1 MRDTW
6 AGKAPAAK
14 QDNKA
19 AEKTVEKPAAPAAN
33 SNAKPAE
40 KAKKPKPVAKS
51 ILIFDVKI
59 FDQETDLNVLAK
71 KIFALEVDGLTW
83 GQEVKL
89 LPVAFGINKLQLSCI
104 IEDDKVST
112 EDLFEKIESW
122 EEVQSTDVVTMQK
135 N

>member
-19 AEKTVEKPAAPAAN
+19 AEKTAAPATNAT
-33 SNAKPAE
+33 NAKPAE